1 MTKEEVLYIQLDNGQ
16 LVSCHPDSRL
26 HTVKLALKAHP
37 PGGHTRA
44 VGAIFQGTR
53 QGTPPVCPDWNSNM
67 ILTGQALKAH
77 FVYNISRSGHI
88 ELPPRRAQHR
98 DG

>member
-1 MTKEEVLYIQLDNGQ
+1 MLRRAARGLTHTVRVYILATFPGYTP
-16 LVSCHPDSRL
+16 PDPAAMAS
-26 HTVKLALKAHP
+26 TVKLALKAHT

-77 FVYNISRSGHI
+77 QGTLCI
-88 ELPPRRAQHR
+88 
-98 DG
+98 

>member
-1 MTKEEVLYIQLDNGQ
+1 MRPYFVCDRCL
-16 LVSCHPDSRL
+16 PRRL
-26 HTVKLALKAHP
+26 IDEYRIITVKLALKAHP

-44 VGAIFQGTR
+44 VGAIFQGAR

-77 FVYNISRSGHI
+77 QGTLCI
-88 ELPPRRAQHR
+88 
-98 DG
+98 

>member
-1 MTKEEVLYIQLDNGQ
+1 MYSKYLY
-16 LVSCHPDSRL
+16 
-26 HTVKLALKAHP
+26 TVKLALKAHP

-77 FVYNISRSGHI
+77 QGTLCI
-88 ELPPRRAQHR
+88 
-98 DG
+98 

>member
-1 MTKEEVLYIQLDNGQ
+1 MQPYFVLYIDYTQVYTVHSNTA
-16 LVSCHPDSRL
+16 VFC
-26 HTVKLALKAHP
+26 TVKLALKAHT

-77 FVYNISRSGHI
+77 QGTLCI
-88 ELPPRRAQHR
+88 
-98 DG
+98 

>member
-1 MTKEEVLYIQLDNGQ
+1 MLYMYSILYMN
-16 LVSCHPDSRL
+16 
-26 HTVKLALKAHP
+26 TVKLALKAHP

-77 FVYNISRSGHI
+77 QGTLCI
-88 ELPPRRAQHR
+88 
-98 DG
+98 

>member
-1 MTKEEVLYIQLDNGQ
+1 MELYRAA
-16 LVSCHPDSRL
+16 VY
-26 HTVKLALKAHP
+26 TVKLALKAHP

-77 FVYNISRSGHI
+77 QGTLCI
-88 ELPPRRAQHR
+88 
-98 DG
+98 

>member
-1 MTKEEVLYIQLDNGQ
+1 MRFQFFAAAQ
-16 LVSCHPDSRL
+16 CDSAEIDL
-26 HTVKLALKAHP
+26 ITVKLALKAHP

-44 VGAIFQGTR
+44 VGAVFQGTR

-77 FVYNISRSGHI
+77 QGT
-88 ELPPRRAQHR
+88 
-98 DG
+98 

>member
-1 MTKEEVLYIQLDNGQ
+1 MRFRVWNTSS
-16 LVSCHPDSRL
+16 LVIL
-26 HTVKLALKAHP
+26 TAYYNTVKLALKAHP

-77 FVYNISRSGHI
+77 QGTLCI
-88 ELPPRRAQHR
+88 
-98 DG
+98 